1 LGLDGAAASFESVV
15 LAHLDAAY
23 NLAKWLT
30 HSEQDARDVVQDA
43 CLRALRG
50 FSSYRGGDGRAWFLT
65 IVRNTSLTSLR
76 GRPKADQFDEAV
88 HEPDDP
94 AGDPQAILLRSA
106 DAHWVRQAIDQ
117 LPQDLRTAIVLR
129 ELEGLSYKQI
139 ATVTGSPI
147 GTVMS
152 RLARGRQRLAILL
165 GADVKS
171 EAR

>member
-1 LGLDGAAASFESVV
+1 MGLDGETSFESVV

-30 HSEQDARDVVQDA
+30 HGEQDARDVVQEA
-43 CLRALRG
+43 SLRALRG
-50 FSSYRGGDGRAWFLT
+50 LKNFRGGDGRAWFLT
-65 IVRNTSLTSLR
+65 IVRNTSLTMLR
-76 GRPKADQFDEAV
+76 GRQRTDEFV
-88 HEPDDP
+88 ETMHEPRDAD
-94 AGDPQAILLRSA
+94 ADPQTILLRSA
-106 DAHWVRQAIDQ
+106 DVEWVRQAIDQ
-117 LPQDLRTAIVLR
+117 LPRDLRTAIVLR

-139 ATVTGSPI
+139 ATVTASPI

-152 RLARGRQRLAILL
+152 RLARGRERLAVLL